1 MRIVV
6 LGGTRFIGRAVVEEL
21 SSRGHE
27 VVVVHRGRTEPQD
40 LVEIEHLHLDRS
52 DLGDHAADVAALR
65 PDAAV
70 DTRAL
75 TRADAEAAVAA
86 LPDIPVVVLSSI
98 DVYLAFGEL
107 MVGKGGQP
115 VPIDELSPVRN
126 DRFPYRGR
134 GPDYDDYEKLDV
146 EEVYGRRQA
155 AIFRLPVVFGPHDG
169 QRREEFMLK
178 RVRHG
183 RVRIPFGAGTWL
195 CSRVHVADV
204 ASAVRLALEAPGTSG
219 IFNLAPAKTMT
230 VRQWAEAILVSA
242 GHTAELIRVPD
253 TTLPEDLGL
262 TADQPQ
268 HLLLSADRATRALG
282 WRPGDLRERVRDS
295 VTWHIKHPPRGVEH
309 ALAGDDEA
317 LAGGA

>member
-21 SSRGHE
+21 SAREHE

-40 LVEIEHLHLDRS
+40 LVEVEHMHVDRAE
-52 DLGDHAADVAALR
+52 LRDHAADLAALR
-65 PDAAV
+65 PDAVV

-86 LPDIPVVVLSSI
+86 LPDVPLVALSSV

-115 VPIDELSPVRN
+115 VPIDEQSPVRR
-126 DRFPYRGR
+126 DRYPYRGR

-178 RVRHG
+178 RVRHA
-183 RVRIPFGAGTWL
+183 RERIPFGAGTWL
-195 CSRVHVADV
+195 CSRVHAADV

-219 IFNLAPAKTMT
+219 IFNLAPAKTLT
-230 VRQWAEAILVSA
+230 IRQWADAILTAA
-242 GHTAELIRVPD
+242 GHTAELVRVPD
-253 TTLPEDLGL
+253 AALPEDLGL

-268 HLLLSADRATRALG
+268 HLLLSADRAIRALG
-282 WRPGDLRERVRDS
+282 WRPGDLGERIADS
-295 VTWHIKHPPRGVEH
+295 VAWHMKHPPKGIEH
-309 ALAGDDEA
+309 ALTDDDQA
-317 LAGGA
+317 LGAA